1 MKPNGNFNL
10 DVEDVKI
17 IEDALLYQQGNLL
30 NDSERMAISVVLAKL
45 FDQKNFYRPKSE
57 EPYVSG

>member
-1 MKPNGNFNL
+1 MKPNGTFNL
-10 DVEDVKI
+10 DVEDIKI

-30 NDSERMAISVVLAKL
+30 DDSDRIAITNVLAKL
-45 FDQKNFYRPKSE
+45 FDQKNFYRPKAG